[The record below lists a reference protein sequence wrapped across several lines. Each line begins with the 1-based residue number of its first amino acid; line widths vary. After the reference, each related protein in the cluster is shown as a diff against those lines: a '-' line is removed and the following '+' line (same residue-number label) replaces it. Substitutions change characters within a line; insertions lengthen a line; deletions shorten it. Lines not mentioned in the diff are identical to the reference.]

1 MPLRLGDY
9 ADGGWF
15 FIARCGACG
24 REAILEPADI
34 LARPEAGKVHRGM
47 LLSDLEALLRCRDC
61 RARKASLE
69 ATARIRKQAFVGG
82 MV

>member
-9 ADGGWF
+9 VDGGWF

-24 REAILEPADI
+24 REAILEPADT
-34 LARPEAGKVHRGM
+34 LARTEAGKVHRGM

-61 RARKASLE
+61 RAKKASLE

>member
-9 ADGGWF
+9 AEGGWF

-24 REAILEPADI
+24 HEAILEPVDI
-34 LARPEAGKVHRGM
+34 LARAAAAEVHRGM

-61 RARKASLE
+61 RVKKASLE
-69 ATARIRKQAFVGG
+69 AAARIRKQAFVAG